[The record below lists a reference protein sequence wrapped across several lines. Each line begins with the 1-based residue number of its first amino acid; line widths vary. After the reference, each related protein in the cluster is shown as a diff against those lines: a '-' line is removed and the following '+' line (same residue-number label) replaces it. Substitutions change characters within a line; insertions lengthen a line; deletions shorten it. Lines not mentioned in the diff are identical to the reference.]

1 MGREALT
8 ELYREAVLENASDPF
23 GKDVDIRATHEA
35 EGHNPVCG
43 DSVTV
48 RFQVDGETIEAAAF
62 SGDSCAICTASSALL
77 CRHLAGESLD
87 AVIAGRDGFA
97 ASIRSGDAEDAPGFL
112 QPLVRVRRYPA
123 RVECAMLPWDTA
135 VRAVQG
141 RGQGAE
147 T

>member
-1 MGREALT
+1 MSREALT
-8 ELYREAVLENASDPF
+8 DLYRKAVLANASDPF
-23 GKDVDIRATHEA
+23 GKDLDIQPTHEA

-48 RFQVDGETIEAAAF
+48 RFRVVDGTIEAASF

-77 CRHLAGESLD
+77 CRHLTGGD
-87 AVIAGRDGFA
+87 ITAVEAGRDGFA
-97 ASIRSGDAEDAPGFL
+97 ASIRSGESSEAPELL

-135 VRAVQG
+135 AKAVEGDQSPKS
-141 RGQGAE
+141 Q
-147 T
+147 

>member
-8 ELYREAVLENASDPF
+8 ELYREAVLANASDPY
-23 GKDVDIRATHEA
+23 GRDEDIRPTHEA

-48 RFQVDGETIEAAAF
+48 RFRVRGETIEAAAF
-62 SGDSCAICTASSALL
+62 SGESCAICTASSALL
-77 CRHLAGESLD
+77 CRHLAGRDLS
-87 AVIAGRDGFA
+87 AVVAGRDGFA
-97 ASIRSGDAEDAPGFL
+97 AAIRSGDVGEAPDRI

-135 VRAVQG
+135 VTAV
-141 RGQGAE
+141 RGVDGAE
-147 T
+147 